1 MVRDRL
7 PVGLVILDQGR
18 AVAVTLLVQVGGTPT
33 PAEIKNWPDVPAVLL
48 GMRAP
53 ENWRLPPRLVR
64 LLPETVNVLSNVV
77 APWRVRVPGVV
88 TEPMALMDEAPEP
101 KVLVREEPVPRVVAP
116 EEVRVVKAPVLGV
129 VEPMVPGATQV
140 APTKLLALLVPVPE

>member
-1 MVRDRL
+1 MARARL

-64 LLPETVNVLSNVV
+64 LLPETVNVLSKVV

-88 TEPMALMDEAPEP
+88 TEPMALIEEA
-101 KVLVREEPVPRVVAP
+101 PVPRVVAP

-140 APTKLLALLVPVPE
+140 APTKLLALMVPV